1 MTPNWII
8 RRTPILWAAAWCVSL
23 QAQPVD
29 LEALSELARTYE
41 THIGQVEQ
49 ADLLVDRHIA
59 QLHPLLPESVKR
71 RIIRIGSHSPGDVL
85 LAWWR
90 RQDPLPASPAN
101 ERMLEHLR
109 RVAHAEK
116 EFACLECPAGFDARG
131 EIYVRYG
138 NPERITEITFDDPQ
152 LIDAIFQ
159 PGISISPG
167 DFPDNEF
174 WRYLN
179 VDRDA
184 YFLFVE
190 DQNQYRLAQ
199 TSDLVPSTLRS
210 GFQPGGRGLV
220 KSQMA
225 LAVMR
230 SVYRQLAMEHPH
242 FGARFNDVDLWLSA
256 RESTGRLQ
264 SRDLTDNVRILTG
277 ADLVRGAE
285 RSEGAEAGIMD
296 NRPAHEF
303 VQTVLSNARTE
314 DLQVAY
320 QQETLVPRVA
330 SDITRVLPEFYM
342 AIRHARFLNE
352 NGKTRTEV
360 YWSPELGA
368 LHTPGGSL
376 ESEYLLKMHAQYLRA
391 DYTQRSDSSKL
402 IRIVGIE
409 HGADSII
416 PPQSFAME
424 GEFGMYNL
432 TIQWDQYRVTKD
444 SAPERIRV
452 ATAWIDS
459 LEVLDAAGTAL
470 EMSDLRPVYQVDE
483 QTVLPYPF
491 TEVTGALALGLQF
504 EVYHLV
510 FDRDGESRY
519 TVTYEII
526 PARGR
531 RSSSVTSSSRGTSR
545 TALENIEL
553 DLSDWTDTVQIVVTV
568 VDDVSGM
575 RVSRSIDFTLIR

>member
-1 MTPNWII
+1 MTPDWII
-8 RRTPILWAAAWCVSL
+8 RRTTILWAAAWCVSL

-29 LEALSELARTYE
+29 LEALSELARAYE
-41 THIGQVEQ
+41 AHIGQVEQ
-49 ADLLVDRHIA
+49 ADLLVDRHVA

-71 RIIRIGSHSPGDVL
+71 RIMRIGSYSPGDIL

-90 RQDPLPASPAN
+90 RQDPLPASTAN

-116 EFACLECPAGFDARG
+116 EFTCLECPAGFDARG

-152 LIDAIFQ
+152 LIDAVFQ

-190 DQNQYRLAQ
+190 DRNRYRLAQ

-256 RESTGRLQ
+256 RESTGRLR
-264 SRDLTDNVRILTG
+264 SSNLTDNVRILTG
-277 ADLVRGAE
+277 ADLISGAE
-285 RSEGAEAGIMD
+285 RSEGAEAAIMD
-296 NRPAHEF
+296 TRPAHEF
-303 VQTVLSNARTE
+303 VQTVLSDARTE

-320 QQETLVPRVA
+320 QQETLIPSVA
-330 SDITRVLPEFYM
+330 SDITRVLPEFKM
-342 AIRHARFLNE
+342 AIRYARFLNE

-360 YWSPELGA
+360 YWSPEIGA
-368 LHTPGGSL
+368 LHTSGSL
-376 ESEYLLKMHAQYLRA
+376 PNSEYFLKMHAQYLKA
-391 DYTQRSDSSKL
+391 DYTQRSDSSAL
-402 IRIVGIE
+402 IRIVGVE
-409 HGADSII
+409 YGADSII
-416 PPQSFAME
+416 PPQSFAMD
-424 GEFGMYNL
+424 GEIGMYHL

-444 SAPERIRV
+444 RAPERIQV

-459 LEVLDAAGTAL
+459 LEVLDATGTVL
-470 EMSDLRPVYQVDE
+470 EMSDLKPVFQLDD
-483 QTVLPYPF
+483 QALLPYPF
-491 TEVTGALALGLQF
+491 AEVTGAVALGLQF

-510 FDRDGESRY
+510 FDRDGETRY

-545 TALENIEL
+545 TAFENIEL
-553 DLSDWTDTVQIVVTV
+553 DLSDWTDSVQIVVTII
-568 VDDVSGM
+568 DDVSGM